1 MKLLVIIAIIFLL
14 FVSLYFSGSETALT
28 ATNKMRLETKAAN
41 GNKKSEKPLNMVS
54 KPNEF
59 ITTILIGNNIAN
71 ILLPTLVTTL
81 AIQYGFSIGLAS
93 AILTVTII
101 IFSEVIPKSLAATF
115 PERIAFL
122 VQPIISIFIIIL
134 KPVTFI
140 LNWMTGIITRT
151 LSRGQQGDE
160 SISKEELRAK
170 IGRASCRERG

>member
-1 MKLLVIIAIIFLL
+1 MLLVIIAIIFLL
-14 FVSLYFSGSETALT
+14 FVSLIFSGSETALT
-28 ATNKMRLETKAAN
+28 ATTNMRLQTKATN
-41 GNKKSEKPLNMVS
+41 GDKKSEKILNIVS

-122 VQPIISIFIIIL
+122 VQP
-134 KPVTFI
+134 
-140 LNWMTGIITRT
+140 
-151 LSRGQQGDE
+151 
-160 SISKEELRAK
+160 K
-170 IGRASCRERG
+170 IGRAHV